1 MRKLVFTDKV
11 KIGQLGLIFLLAFLY
26 FFVGK
31 FAFILSIDRSLISTI
46 AFFSEGI
53 ALAFVILF
61 GYRVVIGSFV
71 AILLLG
77 LTEDLDMR
85 ATLGLAILNSSLSL
99 MGAWLFHY
107 FKFDKRLYNIRDVLF
122 IVALSIFIIQPVSA
136 FGSNLIIYSYTNLDG
151 AQFLNSITIWWI
163 GNVLGQIVVTPLI
176 LTFVATLKHD
186 KYKIHYKEVI
196 FWCLLGLINAFL
208 IFQTASYL
216 NSEYKIVCVSLL
228 FPFFIYLGLKTNL
241 FVSSLTT
248 FLVCIL
254 TYCLTVF
261 HYNAGLDHIVF
272 SSFIELDVFLIL
284 LQISTLLIV
293 VFIEDERRML
303 MQINKRES
311 QYRLLFENM
320 SNAFILGKIK
330 KDSYNQPVSFTIV
343 FTNKK
348 FQDIFNIS
356 ENLSLG
362 KDFKDIINAQDLDAY
377 NEFCKQGLQGK
388 PFVGEYYSNT
398 IQHYFTIRSF
408 NPEENYIAIILD
420 DITEKVL
427 AEQERIKNEQIFR
440 SVFYN
445 SNIGIC
451 IADTNGNLK
460 TVNNEMCKITGYSKE
475 ELEKMTVNDIALK
488 EDLSLSS
495 SFIKDSLANISIQ
508 QNNFEKR
515 YRHKNGHVIKCV
527 VSSSLIRNEKEEP
540 LYFISHVRDVTIR
553 RQQEELLELNS
564 QKLKDLNHTKD
575 KFFGIIAHDLKNP
588 FHNILGFSD
597 LLAESVKDYNTEK
610 TLRYLNFI
618 KSSAENAHNLLE
630 NLLEWSRS
638 QSGAI
643 EFKPEELSINDVF
656 EHIISELENST
667 FNKEIKIYNKLEN
680 EISAFG
686 DLNMINTILRNLI
699 SNAIKFTNRGG
710 EIQLQAILKDE
721 YVYISVQDNGIGIK
735 QDKINKLFKISE
747 NISTSG
753 TEKEKGTGLGLIL
766 CKEFVEKHSGEI
778 FAESELNKG
787 STFCFSLPVYKSS

>member
-1 MRKLVFTDKV
+1 MRKLVLTENT
-11 KIGQLGLIFLLAFLY
+11 KIGQLGLIFLLTFLY

-61 GYRVVIGSFV
+61 GYRVVIGLFIAV
-71 AILLLG
+71 LLLG
-77 LTEDLDMR
+77 ISEGLDMR
-85 ATLGLAILNSSLSL
+85 ANLCLATLSSSLSL
-99 MGAWLFHY
+99 IGAWLFHY

-122 IVALSIFIIQPVSA
+122 LIALSVFILQPISA
-136 FGSNLIIYSYTNLDG
+136 FGGNLIFYSFTNLDTS
-151 AQFLNSITIWWI
+151 QFLNSIKTWWI

-176 LTFVATLKHD
+176 LTFIATLKYD
-186 KYKIHYKEVI
+186 KYKIHYKEVL
-196 FWCLLGLINAFL
+196 FWVFLGLINTFL

-216 NSEYKIVCVSLL
+216 NNEYKIVCISLL

-261 HYNAGLDHIVF
+261 YFNNEADNIVF
-272 SSFIELDVFLIL
+272 ASFIELDVFLIL

-320 SNAFILGKIK
+320 SSAFILGKIK
-330 KDSYNQPVSFTIV
+330 KDSNNKPVSFTIV

-348 FQDIFNIS
+348 FEDMFHVS
-356 ENLSLG
+356 ENTSLG
-362 KDFKDIINAQDLDAY
+362 KDFKEVLNSEDLEAY
-377 NEFCKQGLQGK
+377 NDFCNLGLQGK
-388 PFVGEYYSNT
+388 PFISDYYSST
-398 IQHYFTIRSF
+398 IQRYFTIRSF

-420 DITEKVL
+420 DITDKVI
-427 AEQERIKNEQIFR
+427 AEQERIKNEKIFR

-451 IADTNGNLK
+451 IVDVNGDIT
-460 TVNNEMCKITGYSKE
+460 TVNNEMFHITGYTKE
-475 ELEKMTVNDIALK
+475 ELEKMTVNEITLK
-488 EDLSLSS
+488 EDLNVSS
-495 SFIKDSLANISIQ
+495 TFIKNSIKSSNIEQDS
-508 QNNFEKR
+508 FEKR
-515 YRHKNGHVIKCV
+515 YRHKNGHIIRCM
-527 VSSSLIRNEKEEP
+527 VSSSLIRDEKGEP

-553 RQQEELLELNS
+553 RQQEELLEINA
-564 QKLKDLNHTKD
+564 QKLKDLNDTKD

-597 LLAESVKDYNTEK
+597 LLVEHVQDYDKDK
-610 TLRYLNFI
+610 ILRSLGFI
-618 KSSAENAHNLLE
+618 RSSAENAHNLLE

-638 QSGAI
+638 QTGAL
-643 EFKPEELSINDVF
+643 EFKPQKLSVNNVFENIIKEFESASINKD
-656 EHIISELENST
+656 
-667 FNKEIKIYNKLEN
+667 IKIFNELDD
-680 EISAFG
+680 EISVIG
-686 DLNMINTILRNLI
+686 DLNMISTILRNLL
-699 SNAIKFTNRGG
+699 SNAMKFTNRSGK
-710 EIQLQAILKDE
+710 IKLNAKINHD
-721 YVYISVQDNGIGIK
+721 YVFISIKDNGIGIK
-735 QDKINKLFKISE
+735 QEKVNKLFKVSE
-747 NISTSG
+747 HVSTVG

-766 CKEFVEKHSGEI
+766 CKEFVEKHGGEI
-778 FAESELNKG
+778 FIESELNKG
-787 STFCFSLPVYKSS
+787 STFYFSLPVFKSV